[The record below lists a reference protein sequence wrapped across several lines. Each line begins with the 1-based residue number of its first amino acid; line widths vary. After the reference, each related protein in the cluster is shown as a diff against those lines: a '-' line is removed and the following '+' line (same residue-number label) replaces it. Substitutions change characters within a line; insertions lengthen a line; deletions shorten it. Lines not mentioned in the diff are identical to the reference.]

1 MTNKNNF
8 KMNQKKGH
16 LNVMKLLIENGAK
29 VDGTQ
34 LDGKTPL
41 YLATR
46 VRNDSF
52 LIIYLFFIFKKKTFK

>member
-52 LIIYLFFIFKKKTFK
+52 LIIYLF